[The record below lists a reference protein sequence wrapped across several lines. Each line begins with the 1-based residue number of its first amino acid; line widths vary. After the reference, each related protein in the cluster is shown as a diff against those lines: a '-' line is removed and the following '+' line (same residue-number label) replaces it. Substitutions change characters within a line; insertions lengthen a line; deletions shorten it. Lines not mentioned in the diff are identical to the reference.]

1 MVVENILAHR
11 FPRVVEE
18 LLEKVAQ
25 ELEPEVI
32 LMVVAAAAGMEVEL
46 VQKLNMLAQGE
57 VLAMYILHQPLLIIL
72 LVVC

>member
-32 LMVVAAAAGMEVEL
+32 LMVVAVAAGMEVEL
-46 VQKLNMLAQGE
+46 VQKLNMLAQVE
-57 VLAMYILHQPLLIIL
+57 VLVMYIHLLRLPIIL
-72 LVVC
+72 LAVY